1 MKLNSCY
8 VCGTPIPEL
17 KIQGDLFSFRCE
29 KCGCSTNY
37 KSLFDAEN
45 DWNDGVIYPVS
56 CEKCVHGDGTRKPC
70 GKNFN
75 KTPFAI
81 LCGNYKERRR

>member
-1 MKLNSCY
+1 MKLNPCY
-8 VCGTPIPEL
+8 ACGTSIPEL
-17 KIQGDLFSFRCE
+17 KMKEDLCSFRCQ
-29 KCGCSTNY
+29 KCGCSTKY
-37 KSLFDAEN
+37 KNLLDAEN

-56 CEKCVHGDGTRKPC
+56 CEKCVNGNGTRWPC

-81 LCGNYKERRR
+81 LCGNYKERNT